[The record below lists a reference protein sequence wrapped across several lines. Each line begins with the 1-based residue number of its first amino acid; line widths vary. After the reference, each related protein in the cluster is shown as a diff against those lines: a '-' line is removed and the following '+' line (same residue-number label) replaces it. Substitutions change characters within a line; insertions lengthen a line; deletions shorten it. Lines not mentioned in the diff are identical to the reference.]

1 MILGMASLRRLQLKR
16 HHGQAVSHTT
26 RRRPICTVCLKQS
39 HAADDAGVSRRGLLR
54 KGLLGTTVGFLHS
67 QAGRLIVSGDIAEA
81 RGLLDS
87 SSDVYRMAQDV
98 EKRLRQSTVKFQLE
112 NGLTVLVR
120 QRRNAPVFSAL
131 TYADVGAYDEEGIL
145 GVAHMLE
152 HLAFKGSPRQ
162 SVNFEKESALLEHMD
177 DVFEEARVCTDPRKK
192 GMLLDRLDT
201 MQREASSLAESN
213 AYGSFL
219 ARQGAVGL
227 NAETSH
233 DATKYYVSLPNNKLE
248 LFFAL
253 EAERFQAPVFRDVY
267 SEKKV
272 VLEERK
278 MRVEGSPMGTYQ
290 EEYAKVSFGNNYSR
304 PVIGTE
310 EDIENIGRKDVEK
323 FFREKYGPDA
333 LTITIVGSVDPEAVR
348 LYAEKYFGNWVSSVG
363 HTGLCTNEPL
373 AIPSFSSDGDRCLRG
388 SNSAGPIL
396 LRSWYRPGVCDTAA
410 SIPLDIADECLT
422 GGRHSRLGN
431 ALVMTSKALTVSSY
445 GTFPGEKHPCQMLVY
460 AVPTA
465 VSDLQEV
472 DQIILSE
479 IDAFC
484 DAGPTQQELLKFIKG
499 TQSAVFG
506 VLQSNAGMA
515 SALASYENLTTS
527 WENIYKEMYT
537 LVDQTPRSVADEC
550 SKYLTASNSFAG
562 YVYKSM

>member
-1 MILGMASLRRLQLKR
+1 MARLRGLQLKQQYGASPR
-16 HHGQAVSHTT
+16 TNKRQWIHPVRAS
-26 RRRPICTVCLKQS
+26 IE
-39 HAADDAGVSRRGLLR
+39 SRREFLR
-54 KGLLGTTVGFLHS
+54 KGVVGTSVGFLHS
-67 QAGRLIVSGDIAEA
+67 QAGRLIVSGDVAEA

-162 SVNFEKESALLEHMD
+162 SLDFEKERALLEEMD
-177 DVFEEARVCTDPRKK
+177 DVFEEARGCTDPKKK
-192 GMLLDRLDT
+192 GMLLDRLDR
-201 MQREASSLAESN
+201 MQRQASTLAESN
-213 AYGSFL
+213 AYGSYL
-219 ARQGAVGL
+219 SRQGGVGL
-227 NAETSH
+227 NAATSH
-233 DATKYYVSLPNNKLE
+233 DATKYYVSLPNTKLE

-253 EAERFQAPVFRDVY
+253 EAERFQAPVFRDIY

-278 MRVEGSPMGTYQ
+278 MRVEGSPMGRYQ
-290 EEYAKVSFGNNYSR
+290 EQYAAVSFGNNYSR

-310 EDIENIGRKDVEK
+310 DDIQSIGRKDVEN
-323 FFREKYGPDA
+323 FFKEHYGPEA
-333 LTITIVGSVDPEAVR
+333 LTITIVGNVDPETVR
-348 LYAEKYFGNWVSSVG
+348 MYAEKYFGNWVSSVR
-363 HTGLCTNEPL
+363 HKGLCMNEAL
-373 AIPSFSSDGDRCLRG
+373 AVSSRNDRCLEG
-388 SNSAGPIL
+388 SSSAGPIL
-396 LRSWYRPGVCDTAA
+396 LKGLYRPGVCQTAA
-410 SIPLDIADECLT
+410 AIPLDIADECLT

-445 GTFPGEKHPCQMLVY
+445 GTFPGEKHPSQMLVY

-465 VSDLQEV
+465 LSDLHEV
-472 DQIILSE
+472 DRIIMSE

-484 DAGPTQQELLKFIKG
+484 ETGPTQQELLKFIKG

-527 WENIYKEMYT
+527 WENIYKELYS
-537 LVDQTPRSVADEC
+537 LVDQTPHSVADEC
-550 SKYLTASNSFAG
+550 SKYLTSSNSFSG

>member
-1 MILGMASLRRLQLKR
+1 
-16 HHGQAVSHTT
+16 
-26 RRRPICTVCLKQS
+26 
-39 HAADDAGVSRRGLLR
+39 
-54 KGLLGTTVGFLHS
+54 
-67 QAGRLIVSGDIAEA
+67 
-81 RGLLDS
+81 
-87 SSDVYRMAQDV
+87 
-98 EKRLRQSTVKFQLE
+98 
-112 NGLTVLVR
+112 
-120 QRRNAPVFSAL
+120 
-131 TYADVGAYDEEGIL
+131 
-145 GVAHMLE
+145 
-152 HLAFKGSPRQ
+152 
-162 SVNFEKESALLEHMD
+162 
-177 DVFEEARVCTDPRKK
+177 
-192 GMLLDRLDT
+192 

-272 VLEERK
+272 VLERGK
-278 MRVEGSPMGTYQ
+278 CG
-290 EEYAKVSFGNNYSR
+290 

-310 EDIENIGRKDVEK
+310 EDIESIGRKDVEK

-348 LYAEKYFGNWVSSVG
+348 LYAEKYFGSWVSSVG
-363 HTGLCTNEPL
+363 HTGLCTNESL

-422 GGRHSRLGN
+422 GGRHSRLRN

-445 GTFPGEKHPCQMLVY
+445 GTFPGEKHPSQMLVY
-460 AVPTA
+460 AVPT
-465 VSDLQEV
+465 Q
-472 DQIILSE
+472 
-479 IDAFC
+479 
-484 DAGPTQQELLKFIKG
+484 
-499 TQSAVFG
+499 
-506 VLQSNAGMA
+506 
-515 SALASYENLTTS
+515 
-527 WENIYKEMYT
+527 
-537 LVDQTPRSVADEC
+537 
-550 SKYLTASNSFAG
+550 
-562 YVYKSM
+562 